1 MRRKAIGAIEIRNKM
16 PRHYFWTNAV
26 EDEIL
31 VESEIVHEPTEFSPA
46 EAKSTEL
53 SVSCME
59 HDKVERQIS
68 ETNNIIDQF
77 GKGTGLMTLKYSH
90 PKNLKSTFT

>member
-1 MRRKAIGAIEIRNKM
+1 MHSGAIEIRNKM
-16 PRHYFWTNAV
+16 RHYFWTNAF
-26 EDEIL
+26 EDGIL
-31 VESEIVHEPTEFSPA
+31 VEREIMHEPTEFSPA
-46 EAKSTEL
+46 EAKDSEL
-53 SVSCME
+53 FANCAE

-90 PKNLKSTFT
+90 PKNLKSTLT